1 MRTLPIGLMAF
12 DSSYGRETP
21 LIMAA
26 SLMAMIPPIILFLFL
41 QKYLVKGIQLGA
53 VKG

>member
-1 MRTLPIGLMAF
+1 
-12 DSSYGRETP
+12 
-21 LIMAA
+21 
-26 SLMAMIPPIILFLFL
+26 MIPPIILFLLL